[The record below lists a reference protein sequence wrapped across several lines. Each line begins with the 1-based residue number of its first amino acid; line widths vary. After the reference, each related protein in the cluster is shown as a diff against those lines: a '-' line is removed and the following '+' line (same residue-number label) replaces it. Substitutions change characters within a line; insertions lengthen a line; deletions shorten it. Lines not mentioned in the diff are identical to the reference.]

1 MVNIKDD
8 HFHDF
13 DATHDALDDD
23 MDINNLS
30 DVEESALAH
39 DACVDHDIDNSDGSD
54 AVESKRMVQ
63 LNMNNTFKIKMMI
76 LPL

>member
-1 MVNIKDD
+1 MIV
-8 HFHDF
+8 
-13 DATHDALDDD
+13 LDDD
-23 MDINNLS
+23 TDIHNWI

-39 DACVDHDIDNSDGSD
+39 DACVDHDIDNSDRRD
-54 AVESKRMVQ
+54 TVESKRMVQ

>member
-39 DACVDHDIDNSDGSD
+39 DACVDHDIDNSDRRD

-63 LNMNNTFKIKMMI
+63 LNLNNAFKTKMI
-76 LPL
+76 FLHL